1 MMFLSF
7 LLIGAAAGL
16 MSGLFGIGGGLVIVP
31 VLIGSFGAMGFA
43 SESAIHLA
51 IGTSLASIII
61 TASSASYAHYCR
73 GSIDWNIVQ
82 RLGGGIVFGSM
93 LGAWVAT
100 RLHADHLTNYFAGF
114 LLVMA
119 LYMAFGRT
127 PKAQRCLPGPAGT
140 SLLGAIVGCISA
152 MFGIGGGTITFPSL
166 SWYGVSA
173 PKAVAISAVCGLPI
187 ALVGTVAYIYNGW
200 HEADLPAW
208 SLGYVY
214 LPAWL
219 GIVLTSSIFARL
231 GSRLAYRLPAKRL
244 KQAFAL
250 LLLVMAIKLLIE

>member
-1 MMFLSF
+1 MFLSF
-7 LLIGAAAGL
+7 LLIGAIAGL

-43 SESAIHLA
+43 SDSAIHLA
-51 IGTSLASIII
+51 IGTSLASIIV

-73 GSIDWNIVQ
+73 GSIDWQVVN
-82 RLGGGIVFGSM
+82 RLGIGLIVGSM
-93 LGAWVAT
+93 FGAWLAT
-100 RLHADHLTNYFAGF
+100 QLHANHLSAYFAGF
-114 LLVMA
+114 LLFMA
-119 LYMAFGRT
+119 AYMAFGRT
-127 PKAQRCLPGPAGT
+127 PKAQKSLPGPLGT
-140 SLLGAIVGCISA
+140 GLLGTLVGSISA

-166 SWYGVSA
+166 SWFGVPA

-187 ALVGTVAYIYNGW
+187 ALVGTISYIYNGW
-200 HEADLPAW
+200 HIAELPSW

-214 LPAWL
+214 LPAWC

-231 GSRLAYRLPAKRL
+231 GSRLAYRLPARRL

-250 LLLVMAIKLLIE
+250 LLLIMAIKLLIE